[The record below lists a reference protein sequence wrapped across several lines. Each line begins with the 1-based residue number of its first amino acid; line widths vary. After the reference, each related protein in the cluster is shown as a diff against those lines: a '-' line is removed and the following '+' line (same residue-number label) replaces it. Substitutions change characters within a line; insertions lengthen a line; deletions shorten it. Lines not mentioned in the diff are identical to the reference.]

1 MAKNPWTE
9 DWQTKFWE
17 TPDFGRYT
25 QPTGL
30 TGKVGT
36 ERAQATDLLAGR
48 ASNVFGDFIS
58 PEWKGEIGRTFLEQ
72 NPMATYLSSPTGQ
85 AFTREGVSRREA
97 PGIGGA
103 MRGQTPVKR
112 RFFQE
117 SFQDVYNDYLANL
130 GSASRAGEMP
140 SKTFR
145 EYLAEDP
152 FTERFSRLTPN
163 ERAFY
168 GSQRQQTFAPRTR
181 QIYY

>member
-1 MAKNPWTE
+1 MATNPWTE

-17 TPDFGRYT
+17 TPGFGRYT
-25 QPTGL
+25 DPTGL
-30 TGKVGT
+30 TTRKAK
-36 ERAQATDLLAGR
+36 EREQGANFLAGR
-48 ASNVFGDFIS
+48 MDNNFSDFLS
-58 PEWKGEIGRTFLEQ
+58 PEWKGEIGKTFLEQ

-145 EYLAEDP
+145 EHLAEDP